1 MREFLHSRGTV
12 ARGSLHNPR
21 LLQAEP
27 HLASSWA
34 NREGVPDELKAA
46 IVLFF
51 SMLDEKQRRL
61 YAGPCRQPGKANLLT
76 AFVTGVIEVTT
87 RISPPSHR

>member
-12 ARGSLHNPR
+12 ACGSLHNPR

-27 HLASSWA
+27 HLAGSWA
-34 NREGVPDELKAA
+34 NLEGVPDELKAA

-51 SMLDEKQRRL
+51 SMLDEKRRRL
-61 YAGPCRQPGKANLLT
+61 YAGPAGSLEKQT
-76 AFVTGVIEVTT
+76 Y
-87 RISPPSHR
+87 